1 MMRCLFGNRGSIVPV
16 NAALALVLFLMAAP
30 GQASAL
36 TVTGQPASEFAEIGQ
51 DLVLH
56 LIVTPDE
63 GASLVLDDL
72 TFQASSP
79 GHDGLFGSPYPLRA
93 LTASQLVAGLSLP
106 AGSLALEWA
115 APLPGSAAP
124 GSYPIEVV
132 VSAENAAGESPGTW
146 TTEVK
151 VDFGEEWSA
160 DRITNF
166 IERRGMGL
174 FLLVVFG
181 FGILMS
187 LSPCIYPMIPITLA
201 VIGTRS
207 QEKGALHGLVMSVTY
222 VLGMAMVYAVMG
234 ALSATVFSGINAFMQ
249 SPVVLVPIAVLLLA
263 LSFSMFGAYE
273 LEAPRFLRDRLQGGG
288 EGNKG
293 GVIGVFAMGM
303 VAGLVASPCVGPFL
317 AALLV
322 WVATTGNWVLGFFSL
337 FTFGIGMGLLLIGV
351 GTFPALLSTMPRSG
365 GWMET
370 VRNAMGL
377 LLVAMAFFF
386 VRPGLVLPEKIF
398 LPLVGAASVIL
409 AVFLGA
415 FDPMSAAS
423 TWWDRTRKA
432 MGLISFLLGSL
443 ILIGALWVAGSPIMM
458 KLLPSMSGI
467 EMAATNIG
475 GAPIYNSAVSNPGS
489 DTGEQATAGAA
500 ALPEKV
506 QWTTIHTGEEVIKF
520 LNDQRAAAKASGQP
534 VMIDFW
540 ATWCKLCLV
549 LDKQVWT
556 DPAVIG
562 EAQRFTTLKVDA
574 TKSDPEMEAVFE
586 EYGVAGQPT
595 IVFIDSRGEVLLSR
609 NSNFRPADE
618 MLKLMQ
624 SIR

>member
-1 MMRCLFGNRGSIVPV
+1 
-16 NAALALVLFLMAAP
+16 
-30 GQASAL
+30 
-36 TVTGQPASEFAEIGQ
+36 
-51 DLVLH
+51 
-56 LIVTPDE
+56 
-63 GASLVLDDL
+63 
-72 TFQASSP
+72 
-79 GHDGLFGSPYPLRA
+79 
-93 LTASQLVAGLSLP
+93 
-106 AGSLALEWA
+106 
-115 APLPGSAAP
+115 
-124 GSYPIEVV
+124 
-132 VSAENAAGESPGTW
+132 
-146 TTEVK
+146 
-151 VDFGEEWSA
+151 
-160 DRITNF
+160 
-166 IERRGMGL
+166 
-174 FLLVVFG
+174 
-181 FGILMS
+181 
-187 LSPCIYPMIPITLA
+187 
-201 VIGTRS
+201 
-207 QEKGALHGLVMSVTY
+207 
-222 VLGMAMVYAVMG
+222 
-234 ALSATVFSGINAFMQ
+234 
-249 SPVVLVPIAVLLLA
+249 
-263 LSFSMFGAYE
+263 
-273 LEAPRFLRDRLQGGG
+273 
-288 EGNKG
+288 
-293 GVIGVFAMGM
+293 
-303 VAGLVASPCVGPFL
+303 
-317 AALLV
+317 
-322 WVATTGNWVLGFFSL
+322 
-337 FTFGIGMGLLLIGV
+337 
-351 GTFPALLSTMPRSG
+351 
-365 GWMET
+365 
-370 VRNAMGL
+370 
-377 LLVAMAFFF
+377 
-386 VRPGLVLPEKIF
+386 LVLPEKIF